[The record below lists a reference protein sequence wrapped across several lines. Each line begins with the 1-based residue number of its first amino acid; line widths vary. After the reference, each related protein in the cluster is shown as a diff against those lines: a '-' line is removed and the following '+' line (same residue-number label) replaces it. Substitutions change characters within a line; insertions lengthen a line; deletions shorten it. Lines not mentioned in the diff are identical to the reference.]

1 MQKLKLIFYAGL
13 AILASAV
20 LLPSMQA
27 GELSRGAML
36 SASCEGCHG
45 TNGHSPGS
53 IPDISGKTAEYIRLA
68 MEEFRSGERQSTVM
82 GRRMKGYTDE
92 EILLIAEYFGQQK

>member
-1 MQKLKLIFYAGL
+1 MQKLKLIFYAVL
-13 AILASAV
+13 AILISAV
-20 LLPSMQA
+20 LLPSMHA
-27 GELSRGAML
+27 GELSREALL

-68 MEEFRSGERQSTVM
+68 MEDFRSGKRQSTVM
-82 GRRMKGYTDE
+82 GRHMKGYTDE
-92 EILLIAEYFGQQK
+92 EILLIAEYFGRQK

>member
-1 MQKLKLIFYAGL
+1 MHKLKLIFYAGL
-13 AILASAV
+13 AILVSVV
-20 LLPSMQA
+20 LLPSMHA
-27 GELSRGAML
+27 GELGRGALL
-36 SASCEGCHG
+36 SSSCEGCHG

-68 MEEFRSGERQSTVM
+68 MEDFRSGKRQSTVM
-82 GRRMKGYTDE
+82 GRHMKGYTDE